1 MKKYNINFS
10 RGVLLLCCVLALVA
24 CRSTRSTQAR
34 HANISARDTILAAPV
49 LVDASVAGDS
59 ADAIEGILSKVKNS
73 ILDFETFTAKV
84 KVDFSDDAGKSQSAM
99 GYIRIQKDSLI
110 WISLTGALGVEGF
123 RAQVYPD
130 SVIVMDKQEKT
141 VSYKSIASLQE
152 ITKLPVNFYALQDL
166 LVGNPVYFTDTVISF
181 KADNRGFSATSR
193 GATFNHQ
200 LRMDTVSNTI
210 LYSAIID
217 NDSATNRKIEIWF
230 DGYVKNQN
238 KKFSEQRAITVQDK
252 NKLKILLDF
261 KQVSFNETL
270 SFPFNIP
277 KSYKVK

>member
-10 RGVLLLCCVLALVA
+10 RGVLFLCCVLALVA

-193 GATFNHQ
+193 GATFTHQ